1 MPTVKRDLRL
11 RNIPAMIHWTSM
23 LLKFCRDHNH
33 APVFLSR
40 LEECIAA
47 LKDRNIEKAL
57 DIFNGL
63 RRAGMGSFLDW
74 FPPAVHPAETEDY
87 ANAVFGSLF
96 GSWVQAMERALHQ

>member
-11 RNIPAMIHWTSM
+11 RNIPAMIHWTSV
-23 LLKFCRDHNH
+23 LLKFCQDHNH
-33 APVFLSR
+33 APVFLDR

-47 LKDRNIEKAL
+47 LKSRDIEKAL

-63 RRAGMGSFLDW
+63 KRAGMGSFLDW
-74 FPPAVHPAETEDY
+74 FPPAVHPGETGEY

-96 GSWVQAMERALHQ
+96 GSWVEAMERAQPK